1 MREFAAPRGN
11 AHVHD
16 RPDPG
21 LLQQFPEFGLT
32 GGSMTYRQQPRR
44 ILRHGANP
52 TQFPGREAVP
62 PPEDLPLACTRDECF
77 AVNMTDKESPSD
89 LPDDP
94 HLRDDVA
101 PGTGTEPAGTGDD
114 RFTPGQTNA
123 GQQVAGLASATDYGA
138 EDDPESQQDSNH
150 PV

>member
-1 MREFAAPRGN
+1 M
-11 AHVHD
+11 
-16 RPDPG
+16 
-21 LLQQFPEFGLT
+21 
-32 GGSMTYRQQPRR
+32 
-44 ILRHGANP
+44 
-52 TQFPGREAVP
+52 P

-77 AVNMTDKESPSD
+77 AVNMTDKESPND

-101 PGTGTEPAGTGDD
+101 PGTGTEPAGTRDD

-123 GQQVAGLASATDYGA
+123 GQQVAGLASPTEYGA

>member
-1 MREFAAPRGN
+1 MREFAAPRCN
-11 AHVHD
+11 AHIHD
-16 RPDPG
+16 RPDSGPF
-21 LLQQFPEFGLT
+21 QQFSEFRFA
-32 GGSMTYRQQPRR
+32 GGSMTYRHQPRR

-62 PPEDLPLACTRDECF
+62 PAEDLPLAGKRNECF
-77 AVNMTDKESPSD
+77 AVNMTDKESPND

-123 GQQVAGLASATDYGA
+123 GQQVAGLASATEYRA
-138 EDDPESQQDSNH
+138 EEDPEPRQDSNH
-150 PV
+150 PA